1 MPAKA
6 NAQISQS
13 SSERL
18 KVTILELEKILDLSN
33 GKQGAYSEAWTTS
46 DNLNNDNKSIDLETN
61 QIKILPLMLFLEQ
74 QRYL

>member
-46 DNLNNDNKSIDLETN
+46 DNLNNDNKSIVLEAN